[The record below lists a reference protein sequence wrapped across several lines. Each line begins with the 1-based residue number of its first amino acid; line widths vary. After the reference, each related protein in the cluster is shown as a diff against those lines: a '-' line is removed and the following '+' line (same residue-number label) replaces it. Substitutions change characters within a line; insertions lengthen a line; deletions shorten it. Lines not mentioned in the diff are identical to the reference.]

1 MELIIRGIAEN
12 AKQNLRFLVNAVIVT
27 KKKILPGAIVVI
39 IMNVMIAIIL
49 VQ

>member
-12 AKQNLRFLVNAVIVT
+12 VKQNLRFLVNAVIVT